1 MKPLYL
7 PRPVSYPGRMKTLIA
22 LLALASLASADT
34 LRLRNGGTLEG
45 VVLRETDGAVVVR
58 LKYAT
63 VTIDRAEIEA
73 IEKKAGAPDAA
84 GLRLARWDK
93 AVETAAARPWGV
105 DLRQIPATVIDKGVL
120 KNVPYISHR
129 AGDYELNL
137 YGDPD
142 APAGLEI
149 GLPRARSAE
158 AKKECLEVLA
168 SLLSDPEDVKR
179 LRSLSLAQD
188 RQERAGLVFEVT
200 PETAEDAYGGWWIT
214 VYDAKALE
222 EARLSEEDLKE
233 ASKAEEDLEDD
244 EPEPKH
250 PEAKKPEPKKPAAA
264 RRPVQE
270 VIYVWRRPEVRQQ
283 ARPVKTGQIRRV
295 WVRGLHRVK
304 GAWQRPGGIRIRR

>member
-1 MKPLYL
+1 VKPLYPPL
-7 PRPVSYPGRMKTLIA
+7 PMPYPDRMKTLTA

-63 VTIDRAEIEA
+63 VTIDRAEIET
-73 IEKKAGAPDAA
+73 IEKKAGAAEA
-84 GLRLARWDK
+84 SGLRLARWDK
-93 AVETAAARPWGV
+93 AVETAVARPWGV

-149 GLPRARSAE
+149 GLPRVRSAE

-179 LRSLSLAQD
+179 LRSLSFAQD
-188 RQERAGLVFEVT
+188 RQERARLVFEVT

-222 EARLSEEDLKE
+222 DARLSEEDLKE
-233 ASKAEEDLEDD
+233 ASRAEEDLEDD
-244 EPEPKH
+244 EPEPK
-250 PEAKKPEPKKPAAA
+250 KPEPKKPAVA